1 MNKCSTLTSY
11 SRSCRGGIIAYGIHK
26 ILQAVPSL
34 NLRLKN
40 KRNQLVDRKKIHL
53 SIENTLLICKAVIKP
68 IWSYGIE
75 LWGCASKY
83 NIHLYSIILIMQRS
97 QTKILRAIAN
107 APCYVTNHTLH
118 TDFNIPY
125 VTSSMKESINITTTW
140 KPIPIH
146 Y

>member
-75 LWGCASKY
+75 LWGCASKSKMSSCRDP
-83 NIHLYSIILIMQRS
+83 NPEFS
-97 QTKILRAIAN
+97 AIVN
-107 APCYVTNHTLH
+107 APWYVTNPTLH
-118 TDFNIPY
+118 TVFNIPY
-125 VTSSMKESINITTTW
+125 LSDVMHERYNKHHNNLEAHPTPLLEALL
-140 KPIPIH
+140 
-146 Y
+146 